1 MVWRKSF
8 IGMLMLGLLAVA
20 ACTSKTKVPEP
31 AVAEH
36 GRSVEG
42 PTAELLAIDSLLWHQ
57 PDSALTCLLPCFDTC
72 IDTKFCVSTATAYN
86 RHYAQIY

>member
-57 PDSALTCLLPCFDTC
+57 PDSALACLLPYFDTC
-72 IDTKFCVSTATAYN
+72 IDAKFCVSTATAYN

>member
-1 MVWRKSF
+1 MKAKLF
-8 IGMLMLGLLAVA
+8 IIGLFLFALA
-20 ACTSKTKVPEP
+20 ACVKVPEP

-42 PTAELLAIDSLLWHQ
+42 PSPELCAIDSLLWHQ
-57 PDSALTCLLPCFDTC
+57 PDSALACLLPYFDTC
-72 IDTKFCVSTATAYN
+72 IEAKFCVSTATAYN